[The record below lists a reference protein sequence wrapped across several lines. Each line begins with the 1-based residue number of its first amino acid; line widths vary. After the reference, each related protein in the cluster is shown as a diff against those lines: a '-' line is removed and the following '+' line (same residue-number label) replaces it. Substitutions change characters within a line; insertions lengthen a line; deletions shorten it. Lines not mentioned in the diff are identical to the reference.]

1 MKKPIQANKPKKLI
15 LFDIDGTLISWVGK
29 QVHGLARF
37 QHGMKIA
44 WGIEVGDEI
53 GKFEGVPEWKSAWEV
68 VKLYGISRPKYE
80 KNFPV
85 YVEAMHAF
93 LDMHG
98 KIVPLYG
105 QIPDAMNLVADLH
118 NQAHVHLGVLS
129 ANAERTGRWKL
140 QHCNLHEFFS
150 FGLWGDNAETRV
162 EIAQKVFHKAQK
174 FFRQNFLSRDIVVV
188 GDTIHDIQCGKA
200 IGAVTIAVKTGGHTR
215 EQLYEKRPDLL
226 VDSLMDERVLSLLGL
241 KK

>member
-1 MKKPIQANKPKKLI
+1 MKQKKLV
-15 LFDIDGTLISWVGK
+15 LFDIDGTLIARVGK
-29 QVHGLARF
+29 HVHGVSRF

-44 WGIEVGDEI
+44 WGVEVGNEI
-53 GKFEGVPEWKSAWEV
+53 DKFEGVPEWKSAWEV
-68 VKLYGISRPKYE
+68 VKLYGISRSKYE

-98 KIVPLYG
+98 KIAPLYS
-105 QIPDAMNLVADLH
+105 QIPDAVNLVAGLH

-162 EIAQKVFHKAQK
+162 EIAQKVFQKAQEFFEQK
-174 FFRQNFLSRDIVVV
+174 FLPLDIVVV
-188 GDTIHDIQCGKA
+188 GDTVHDIQCGKA
-200 IGAVTIAVKTGGHTR
+200 IGAVTVAVKTGSYTR
-215 EQLYEKRPDLL
+215 GQLYEERPDLL
-226 VDSLMDERVLSLLGL
+226 VDSLMDGRVLTLLGL
-241 KK
+241 NR